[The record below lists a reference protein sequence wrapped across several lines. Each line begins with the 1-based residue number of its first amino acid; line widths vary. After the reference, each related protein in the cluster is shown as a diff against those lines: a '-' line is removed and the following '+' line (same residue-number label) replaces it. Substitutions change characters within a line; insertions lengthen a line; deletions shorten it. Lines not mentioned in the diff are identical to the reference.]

1 MVTCKH
7 TAWCDARTTTKDFWH
22 PHSTC
27 ATCVPSG
34 RLHEPTT
41 GTSMFHT
48 IVIGSFMKIILST
61 HYTLSFVLTH
71 CKLIA
76 LHKAAHIP
84 LLHSIMWRIFYTY
97 SGLFLTCLPHYKL
110 TDDGFTVFFC
120 LWCMFLPW
128 QARVLRSGPGHWRL
142 PRLCGGFPLVPPCPP
157 HLQMDGSG
165 HARAPSPPPCR
176 LPLPILWT
184 GNWSCRKL
192 QQDWQM
198 NTLHCYKG
206 QRYS

>member
-1 MVTCKH
+1 
-7 TAWCDARTTTKDFWH
+7 
-22 PHSTC
+22 
-27 ATCVPSG
+27 
-34 RLHEPTT
+34 
-41 GTSMFHT
+41 
-48 IVIGSFMKIILST
+48 
-61 HYTLSFVLTH
+61 
-71 CKLIA
+71 
-76 LHKAAHIP
+76 
-84 LLHSIMWRIFYTY
+84 
-97 SGLFLTCLPHYKL
+97 
-110 TDDGFTVFFC
+110 
-120 LWCMFLPW
+120 MFLPW

-142 PRLCGGFPLVPPCPP
+142 PRLCRGFPLVPTCPP

-206 QRYS
+206 QRYSSSPYRSAFSFKQPLVFYVIPNCMTYIFYMDRLHVFQCPKLKNVLACVSITFACTSTLHSRQKNSSTCSFY

>member
-7 TAWCDARTTTKDFWH
+7 IAWCGARTTTKDFWH

-48 IVIGSFMKIILST
+48 IVIGSFMKIILRT

-76 LHKAAHIP
+76 LNKAAHIP
-84 LLHSIMWRIFYTY
+84 LLHSFMWRIFYTY

-110 TDDGFTVFFC
+110 TDDGFTVFFVSDAC
-120 LWCMFLPW
+120 FFLTGTGTKVRAGALKASSSM
-128 QARVLRSGPGHWRL
+128 QRL
-142 PRLCGGFPLVPPCPP
+142 PARTYLSSTLTNGWERSRPRAFTAPL
-157 HLQMDGSG
+157 
-165 HARAPSPPPCR
+165 SPA
-176 LPLPILWT
+176 
-184 GNWSCRKL
+184 SAY
-192 QQDWQM
+192 
-198 NTLHCYKG
+198 TLN
-206 QRYS
+206 R